1 MRSFCQ
7 SFEFQPSK
15 INLHALNQMNN
26 ISETAYLVAMYRALE
41 TERKDALF
49 QDSLA
54 RQLAG
59 GLGKVLVQV
68 IGNKQQITSAIAIR
82 TYLIDELI
90 LQVVESEK
98 INVVVNLA
106 AGLDT
111 RPYRLPLPLS
121 LRWIEVDLPEIT
133 SYKDEE
139 LKDEQPVCF
148 LERVHLDL
156 TNIHLRKTLFSKIN
170 SIGKA
175 LIITEGLL
183 SYLSEAE
190 VASLAID
197 MFEQPNFNWW
207 LFELTSSLALKH
219 YHQHHTRRIFDQYFA
234 NGNQT
239 LLFAPENG
247 VEFFQQYGWNCSE
260 VRSIWK
266 ESLRLRREMKFA
278 RIVDNL
284 MRSFAQKYWERISNV
299 GSIILLKQIEQG
311 YQKNEISTKLLY

>member
-1 MRSFCQ
+1 
-7 SFEFQPSK
+7 
-15 INLHALNQMNN
+15 MNN

-49 QDSLA
+49 QDSFA
-54 RQLAG
+54 RRLAG
-59 GLGKVLVQV
+59 GLGEVLVQV
-68 IGNKQQITSAIAIR
+68 IGSKQQITSAIAIR
-82 TYLIDELI
+82 THIIDELI
-90 LQVVESEK
+90 LQVIKSEK
-98 INVVVNLA
+98 IDIVINLA

-121 LRWIEVDLPEIT
+121 LRWIEVDLPEIL

-156 TNIHLRKTLFSKIN
+156 TNINLRKSLFSKIN
-170 SIGKA
+170 STGKA
-175 LIITEGLL
+175 LIITEGVL

-190 VASLAID
+190 VASLAIN
-197 MFEQPNFNWW
+197 MIEQPNFNWW
-207 LFELTSSLALKH
+207 LFELTSSLALQH
-219 YHQHHTRRIFDQYFA
+219 YHRHYTRKIFDQYFA

-247 VEFFQQYGWNCSE
+247 VDFFQQYGWNCAE

-266 ESLRLRREMKFA
+266 ESFKLKREIMFT
-278 RIVDNL
+278 RIVDNF
-284 MRSFAQKYWERISNV
+284 MRLFAREYWESISNV
-299 GSIILLKQIEQG
+299 GNIILLKQIERR
-311 YQKNEISTKLLY
+311 YEKNEI